1 MTLTNPVNKQNIV
14 NRYVEF
20 VQGRANQ
27 SIVWGTNN
35 RPPYFDNSTFGG
47 TTAGKQISISGSNLT
62 TTEINASN
70 IYNVLRTETAN
81 FSNIR
86 NLRAIVNVTGE
97 GGDAPIGPETPENP
111 GIIFDQT
118 QKAHLSAAYL
128 QGIQAPPNSGVDAG
142 KLITR
147 DPISVS
153 RPLEPRTNVSGLD
166 GFILNLRSVYD
177 SYRNNTV
184 TLTVN
189 VCHSSCHSSCHGS
202 RGRR

>member
-1 MTLTNPVNKQNIV
+1 MSLTDPVNKQNIV
-14 NRYVEF
+14 NRFAEF
-20 VQGRANQ
+20 VQARANE

-35 RPPYFDNSTFGG
+35 RPQYFSSNIFGG
-47 TTAGKQISISGSNLT
+47 TTAGKSISITGANLT
-62 TTEINASN
+62 TTEINAGN

-86 NLRAIVNVTGE
+86 NLRARINVTG
-97 GGDAPIGPETPENP
+97 GGGNRPRGPETPRNP

-118 QKAHLSAAYL
+118 RKAHLSTAYL
-128 QGIQAPPNSGVDAG
+128 QAIQAPATAGVNSGNEVA
-142 KLITR
+142 R
-147 DPISVS
+147 S
-153 RPLEPRTNVSGLD
+153 NVD
-166 GFILNLRSVYD
+166 GFVTNLRSVYD

-189 VCHSSCHSSCHGS
+189 VCHSACHSSCHSS